1 MRRPKLE
8 DESSESSESSEE
20 ASELST
26 GRVRAGS
33 GSSVSA
39 ADKIIIGRENGVV
52 GTGVVSMC
60 GAVLTASAKEKGA
73 GCSVGAVEEECA
85 IERGDER
92 TLTS

>member
-26 GRVRAGS
+26 SRVCTGG

-39 ADKIIIGRENGVV
+39 ADKTIIGRDNGVV
-52 GTGVVSMC
+52 GTGGVSTC
-60 GAVLTASAKEKGA
+60 GAVLTASAKDKGA
-73 GCSVGAVEEECA
+73 GCSGGAVEDECA
-85 IERGDER
+85 IEREDECR
-92 TLTS
+92 STS